1 MTHAEVQQL
10 SLFPC
15 LRPTI
20 DMICQ
25 NYLQIEEVS
34 VLFFFQVVGK
44 FYSQD
49 WQNDWN
55 TAIYC
60 DKFLFQ
66 KKKKEKRTCYKM
78 TNNIA

>member
-1 MTHAEVQQL
+1 MTHAAVQQL
-10 SLFPC
+10 PLFPR

-20 DMICQ
+20 DTIRQ

-34 VLFFFQVVGK
+34 VLFFFQAVGK

-49 WQNDWN
+49 WQSDWR

-60 DKFLFQ
+60 DKFLF
-66 KKKKEKRTCYKM
+66 KKKKRKKNM
-78 TNNIA
+78 L